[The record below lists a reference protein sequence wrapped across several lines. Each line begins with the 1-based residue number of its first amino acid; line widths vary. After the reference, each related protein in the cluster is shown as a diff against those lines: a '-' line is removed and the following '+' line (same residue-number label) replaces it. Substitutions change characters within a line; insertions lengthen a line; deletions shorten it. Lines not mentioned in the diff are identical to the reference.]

1 MGTAVE
7 GAVERT
13 RKQRACIAVHTE
25 ETAGSPEL
33 TTFKGIFPW
42 FHRRFL

>member
-13 RKQRACIAVHTE
+13 RKQLVSIAVHTDE
-25 ETAGSPEL
+25 AAGTSEL
-33 TTFKGIFPW
+33 TTFKGIFPR